1 MFQMLLMIIEFAL
14 SSCSWITYVQLVGP
28 SIASLFQLKFF
39 MKQRRPLRD
48 FACKTAFTRFEAAI
62 SKKFEKQLQH
72 FTEEEFRKLEELTE
86 LFEFL
91 DSIIPLDIDEDQGVD
106 APRRSSRKR
115 FLVRYYS
122 NDWI

>member
-1 MFQMLLMIIEFAL
+1 
-14 SSCSWITYVQLVGP
+14 
-28 SIASLFQLKFF
+28 

-48 FACKTAFTRFEAAI
+48 FACNTAFTRFETAI

-91 DSIIPLDIDEDQGVD
+91 DSIIPLDDDEDQGLD

-115 FLVRYYS
+115 SFMHYYS
-122 NDWI
+122 NDWHFD

>member
-1 MFQMLLMIIEFAL
+1 
-14 SSCSWITYVQLVGP
+14 
-28 SIASLFQLKFF
+28 

-48 FACKTAFTRFEAAI
+48 FICNTAFTRFETAI
-62 SKKFEKQLQH
+62 SRKFEKQLQH

-91 DSIIPLDIDEDQGVD
+91 DSIIPLDDEEEGLD

-115 FLVRYYS
+115 SFVHYYS
-122 NDWI
+122 NDWGLIEESGDQKARLALRQKPIKVLHLRWRKGGQNPSE

>member
-1 MFQMLLMIIEFAL
+1 
-14 SSCSWITYVQLVGP
+14 
-28 SIASLFQLKFF
+28 

-48 FACKTAFTRFEAAI
+48 FTCNTAFTRFETAI

-91 DSIIPLDIDEDQGVD
+91 DSVIPLDDDEDQGLD

-115 FLVRYYS
+115 SFVHY
-122 NDWI
+122 

>member
-1 MFQMLLMIIEFAL
+1 M
-14 SSCSWITYVQLVGP
+14 
-28 SIASLFQLKFF
+28 
-39 MKQRRPLRD
+39 RD
-48 FACKTAFTRFEAAI
+48 FACNTAFTKFETAI

-91 DSIIPLDIDEDQGVD
+91 DSIIPLDDDEDQGLD

-115 FLVRYYS
+115 YFVYYS
-122 NDWI
+122 NDWHLIGKLGDQEACLAPRQESLMVPRLR